1 MQQNV
6 MKMTLTPVGDCV
18 NVLRLENIGYSDI
31 EYVEAWLH
39 ACSIPPSEMPHIC
52 DLIMKEGRYD
62 FCNIECRVAVEC
74 RA

>member
-1 MQQNV
+1 MA
-6 MKMTLTPVGDCV
+6 
-18 NVLRLENIGYSDI
+18 EIYSIPDI

-39 ACSIPPSEMPHIC
+39 ACSIPPSEMRHIC